1 MSSNISTA
9 KKRKEGRREGGRRGG
24 RKENRKEF
32 LEGNLCLGRIYQE

>member
-1 MSSNISTA
+1 MRPCQKE
-9 KKRKEGRREGGRRGG
+9 KKKEGRREGGRRGG